1 MRRTIAILILA
12 GLAATGVR
20 SAHSADNELTPE
32 LMQSIED
39 MTRSLDSDVASKD
52 AKAASGEARELLA
65 LLSQVEQ
72 HYAKKGDAPDAVGF
86 SQKTQGYA
94 AAVLKHVESN
104 NFDAASDAV
113 GELARSCKS
122 CHNVY
127 KKKT

>member
-1 MRRTIAILILA
+1 MRRTIATLA
-12 GLAATGVR
+12 IAGLTGLAATGVR
-20 SAHSADNELTPE
+20 SADNELTPE

-39 MTRSLDSDVASKD
+39 MTKSLDSDVASRD
-52 AKAASGEARELLA
+52 AKAASGEARELLT

-86 SQKTQGYA
+86 SQKTQGHA

-104 NFDAASDAV
+104 DFDAASEAV